1 MLVFLRFITTIMVIT
16 LIIVVS
22 IFYPYSYESNECD
35 MATDVS
41 EENEDIY
48 TSISR
53 KSRRKDT

>member
-1 MLVFLRFITTIMVIT
+1 M
-16 LIIVVS
+16 VVS
-22 IFYPYSYESNECD
+22 IFSPYSYESNECN

-53 KSRRKDT
+53 KSRRKDK